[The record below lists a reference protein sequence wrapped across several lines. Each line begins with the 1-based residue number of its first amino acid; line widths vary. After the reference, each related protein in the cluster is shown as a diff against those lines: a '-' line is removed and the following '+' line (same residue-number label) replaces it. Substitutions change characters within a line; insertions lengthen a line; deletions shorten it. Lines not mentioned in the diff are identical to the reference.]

1 MANTFQTDAVAVGD
15 VAIRLALG
23 NLHLGEVAQRFDSS
37 DFVAGR
43 GDTVYLTVSG
53 ALTAHGRALDDVTNA
68 IISER
73 LSELREPIKLAT
85 HAYSSVIL
93 SEADLSLDIL
103 DLGKQVLTPQA
114 AAVAAKIEKA
124 LADVVKDITTDASI
138 TFDEANP
145 VTLFT
150 KGRAALRAKGI
161 DVAGEPLVALVG
173 STVYDALLDSGALD
187 ADKLGGDASA
197 LAKGAVG
204 ALRGFEVI
212 EDASGAA
219 PDEVVFMT
227 KRGSLYLA
235 NRAPEVPTG
244 VTGNKSTHEGFELR
258 TIQDYDA
265 TYTAQR
271 SVLSTFVGAG
281 ILPAYKATRTE
292 DVAIQGAE
300 DFMAG
305 TVTLS
310 PIPGGATVKANI
322 TNV

>member
-1 MANTFQTDAVAVGD
+1 MANTFQTDTVAVAD

-23 NLHLGEVAQRFDSS
+23 AFHLAEVAQRFDSS

-43 GDTVYLTVSG
+43 GDTVYLTVPG
-53 ALTAHGRALDDVTNA
+53 ALTAHGRTLDDVTTA

-85 HAYSSVIL
+85 HDYSAVTL
-93 SEADLSLDIL
+93 SEADLSLNL
-103 DLGKQVLTPQA
+103 VDLGKQVILPQA
-114 AAVAAKIEKA
+114 DAVAAKVERA
-124 LADVVKDITTDASI
+124 LADVIAGITADAAI
-138 TFDEANP
+138 KFDAAKP
-145 VTLFT
+145 VSLFT

-161 DVAGEPLVALVG
+161 NVTGEPLVALVG

-187 ADKLGGDASA
+187 AEKLGGDASA
-197 LAKGAVG
+197 LTKGAVG
-204 ALRGFEVI
+204 NLRGFEVI
-212 EDASGAA
+212 ESASGA
-219 PDEVVFMT
+219 PDEVVFLT

-235 NRAPEVPTG
+235 NRAPEVPSG
-244 VTGNKSTHEGFELR
+244 VTGNKSTREGFELR

-292 DVAIQGAE
+292 DVAVQGDE
-300 DFMAG
+300 GFVAG
-305 TVTLS
+305 SVTLT
-310 PIPGGATVKANI
+310 PIPGGATVKASI
-322 TNV
+322 TSV